1 MISCH
6 LSVETLRTTT
16 ERTLGTPMCKIESWT
31 LTTKKVLEIGK
42 LINYKMWL
50 VTIHVNLVTILI
62 EGPVPSNV
70 LQKVTAIPRSV
81 WCWNT
86 RDPALKEKRK
96 QQTPRRHLELAALQ
110 REHFVDQ
117 RLLTRRQFTSYC
129 NEHRLNPNQWIWYLY
144 IKTIVVNHSTRYT
157 LW

>member
-1 MISCH
+1 
-6 LSVETLRTTT
+6 
-16 ERTLGTPMCKIESWT
+16 MCKIESWT